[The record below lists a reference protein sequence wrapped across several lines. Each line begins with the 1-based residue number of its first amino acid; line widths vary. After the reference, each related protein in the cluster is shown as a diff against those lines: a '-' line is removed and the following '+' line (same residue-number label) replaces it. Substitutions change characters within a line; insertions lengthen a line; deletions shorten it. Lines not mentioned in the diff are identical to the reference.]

1 MASDHFSTQS
11 SQYALFRPTYPAAL
25 FDFLATQV
33 PSKEAAWDCACGSGQ
48 ATVELASRFRQVIGT
63 DLSEAQLSHAT
74 DLPNVR
80 WSMVHAEES
89 GLESASMDLITVA
102 QAVHWFDLPRF
113 WEEARR
119 VLKPGGLLALWCYE
133 VFTVPDPRIQS
144 ACDFFYNEVLGEF
157 WPPERRIV
165 EAGYSSFDF
174 PFEELQ
180 TPQFEMSVE
189 WTLEQLLGYL
199 SSWSATSRYLK
210 ANGRSPIPELEEIL
224 RPLWLEGRLKVS
236 WPLSLRVGRS

>member
-1 MASDHFSTQS
+1 MPSDHFSTQS

-25 FDFLATQV
+25 FDFLANQV
-33 PSKEAAWDCACGSGQ
+33 TGKEAAWDCACGSGQ
-48 ATVELASRFRQVIGT
+48 ATVELASRFRQVVGT

-119 VLKPGGLLALWCYE
+119 VLKPGGILALWCYE
-133 VFTVPDPRIQS
+133 VFTIPHPEIQS
-144 ACDFFYNEVLGEF
+144 ACDYFYNEVLGEF

-165 EAGYSSFDF
+165 EAGYSTFDF
-174 PFEELQ
+174 PFEELE
-180 TPQFEMSVE
+180 TPQFDMSVE

-199 SSWSATSRYLK
+199 SSWSATARYLK

-224 RPLWLEGRLKVS
+224 RPLWSEERLKVR
-236 WPLSLRVGRS
+236 WPLSMRVGRS

>member
-33 PSKEAAWDCACGSGQ
+33 SGKEAAWDCACGSGQ
-48 ATVELASRFRQVIGT
+48 ATAELVSRFERVIGT
-63 DLSEAQLSHAT
+63 DLSDAQLSHAT
-74 DLPNVR
+74 DLPNVH

-89 GLESASMDLITVA
+89 GLETASMDLITVA

-119 VLKPGGLLALWCYE
+119 VLKPGGILALWCYE
-133 VFTVPDPRIQS
+133 VFTIPHSEIQS
-144 ACDFFYNEVLGEF
+144 ACDYFYNEVLGEF

-174 PFEELQ
+174 PFEELE

-199 SSWSATSRYLK
+199 SSWSATARYIK
-210 ANGRSPIPELEEIL
+210 ANGRSPIPDLEDIL
-224 RPLWLEGRLKVS
+224 RPLWTEERLKVS
-236 WPLSLRVGRS
+236 WPLSSRVGRS